1 MRLTFWGHAC
11 VRVEHD
17 GVRVVVDPGGWS
29 DVAGALAGAT
39 AVLVTH
45 EHADH
50 VAVEAV
56 VRALGGGPHLRVWAP
71 APVVELLV
79 AAGAPADRL
88 RAVRGGDVLEVDGLP
103 VSVLGDLHALIHPD
117 VPRIANVG
125 YLLAGVYHPGDS
137 LEGPG
142 TDVDVL
148 LVPVGAPW
156 LRLGDA
162 IDLVRQVRP
171 RTVVPIHDAVLSDA
185 GRGLADRIVG
195 GLGGAPEYRRLGVG
209 EGIDLG

>member
-1 MRLTFWGHAC
+1 MRLTFWGHSC
-11 VRVEHD
+11 VRVEHP
-17 GVRVVVDPGGWS
+17 GGRVVVDPGGWS
-29 DVAGALAGAT
+29 DVAGAMAGAA

-56 VRALGGGPHLRVWAP
+56 VGALGSGPDLRVWAP

-88 RAVRGGDVLEVDGLP
+88 RTVRGGDALDVDGLP
-103 VSVLGDLHALIHPD
+103 VSVVGELHALIHPD
-117 VPRIANVG
+117 VPRVANVG
-125 YLLAGVYHPGDS
+125 YVLAGVYHPGDS
-137 LEGPG
+137 LEAPG

-148 LVPVGAPW
+148 LAPVGAPW
-156 LRLGDA
+156 LKLGETV
-162 IDLVRQVRP
+162 DLVRRVRP
-171 RTVVPIHDAVLSDA
+171 GTVVPIHDAVLSDA
-185 GRGLADRIVG
+185 GRVLADRIVG
-195 GLGGAPEYRRLGVG
+195 GLGGARTYRRLGQG